1 MTDNEINE
9 TSRETTEGIAK
20 RPERQHL
27 RETDKYLRLRNTL
40 NIIFMIGAVVGVIMF
55 VKSPLTIFGVSLG
68 GIIIGIA
75 VIVKIFEVGIRMF
88 K

>member
-1 MTDNEINE
+1 MAENDTHGTEQ
-9 TSRETTEGIAK
+9 TEGLAK

-27 RETDKYLRLRNTL
+27 RQADKHLRLRNIL
-40 NIIFMIGAVVGVIMF
+40 NIIFMIGAVVGVVMF
-55 VKSPLTIFGVSLG
+55 VKSPLTVFGVSLG
-68 GIIIGIA
+68 GIIIGAA